1 MQVLIKTLHDLF
13 TTYIGWTVAIIVV
26 WAVIAAVLIRNKK
39 KKLKGDVP
47 NGNVSAGN

>member
-1 MQVLIKTLHDLF
+1 MQLLIKTLHDLF

-39 KKLKGDVP
+39 KSKGDVP

>member
-26 WAVIAAVLIRNKK
+26 WAVIAVVLIRNKK
-39 KKLKGDVP
+39 KK
-47 NGNVSAGN
+47 

>member
-1 MQVLIKTLHDLF
+1 MQLLIKTLHDLF

-26 WAVIAAVLIRNKK
+26 WAVIAAVLIMKQKRKS
-39 KKLKGDVP
+39 KGDVP

>member
-26 WAVIAAVLIRNKK
+26 WAVIAVVLIRNKK
-39 KKLKGDVP
+39 EKSKGDVP